1 MSRAWTFRHTKITDQ
16 ADPYRV
22 DLKTLEN
29 QAQAAF
35 DPDED
40 IINDE
45 NTSVQHLAQLQKLA
59 QQEEEKLQKQIADQ
73 EEQEKQKKIA
83 LAEAETRQKEI
94 KL

>member
-1 MSRAWTFRHTKITDQ
+1 MDQKIETDIADQ

>member
-1 MSRAWTFRHTKITDQ
+1 MIAQMDQKIETDIADQ

-22 DLKTLEN
+22 DLKTLEQN
-29 QAQAAF
+29 TQAAF

-59 QQEEEKLQKQIADQ
+59 QQEEEKLQK
-73 EEQEKQKKIA
+73 
-83 LAEAETRQKEI
+83 
-94 KL
+94 

>member
-1 MSRAWTFRHTKITDQ
+1 MDQKLETDIADQ

-22 DLKTLEN
+22 DIKALE
-29 QAQAAF
+29 QHTQEAF

-59 QQEEEKLQKQIADQ
+59 QQEEDKLQKQIAEQ
-73 EEQEKQKKIA
+73 EEQEKQK
-83 LAEAETRQKEI
+83 
-94 KL
+94 